1 MTQYFYFMTLILSLV
16 TYHLV
21 SHFNKNHR
29 KFNSRNLA
37 VDLSTAPLPSWSNFL
52 FISNNLIG
60 LKSYQ
65 NFHLH
70 LHDMALPS
78 CSLLTTPASG
88 IVGGFGSVRHV
99 ASFEKALSFKL
110 LLVWIFRSFKIITGL
125 HFCTLRQ

>member
-1 MTQYFYFMTLILSLV
+1 MTRYFYFMTLILSLV

-60 LKSYQ
+60 LKSHQ